1 MSDTASS
8 DPPAPEP
15 ASEPAPGVPPRR
27 RARGLIV
34 AVVLLS
40 IAFVGAA
47 SAAVWYFLQLQDAAS
62 VLRDKDDELRD
73 KDRELEEQRE
83 LIDRKET
90 FGAAIGELL
99 GEVAAYEGIPLDSL
113 IPWDDYQSLT
123 LQAWSGRWDA
133 EALDESI
140 AAVRRSREALVA
152 AREAAEADAS
162 VNVSGSVYEATFD
175 RLGLGFVDWRLDDAD
190 ALCGG
195 DVLACVIS
203 TEPRVVHIDAAD
215 DAHPSMTDWIRTGIA
230 YHEFAHVLQF
240 ANPAP
245 TYIALKAFDGDD
257 EVMADCFALTYLDG
271 WTLDHRV
278 WVSSNEYWDLSVGYG
293 HTCDASQ
300 QQAVREWRES
310 LGVTLRQLGPGV
322 TS

>member
-1 MSDTASS
+1 MSDITSVDA
-8 DPPAPEP
+8 PAPEP
-15 ASEPAPGVPPRR
+15 APVSAAPPRR
-27 RARGLIV
+27 RARGLII

-40 IAFVGAA
+40 LALVGAA
-47 SAAVWYFLQLQDAAS
+47 SVAVWNLVQLHEAAS
-62 VLRDKDDELRD
+62 IIRDQDRELLE
-73 KDRELEEQRE
+73 KDRELERQRE
-83 LIDRKET
+83 LIDRKDT
-90 FGAAIGELL
+90 FGAAIDELL

-123 LQAWSGRWDA
+123 WQAWSRRWDA
-133 EALDESI
+133 EALTESI
-140 AAVRRSREALVA
+140 AAVQRSREALA
-152 AREAAEADAS
+152 TKREAAEAEAA
-162 VNVSGSVYEATFD
+162 VNASGSVYEATFD
-175 RLGLGFVDWRLDDAD
+175 RLGFGFVDWRFHDAD

-203 TEPRVVHIDAAD
+203 DEPLIVHVDAVD

-230 YHEFAHVLQF
+230 YHEFAHVLQLT
-240 ANPAP
+240 NPAP
-245 TYIALKAFDGDD
+245 TEAALEAFDGDR
-257 EVMADCFALTYLDG
+257 EWMADCFALTYLDG

-293 HTCDASQ
+293 RTCDASQ
-300 QQAVREWRES
+300 QQVVREWRES